1 MPPVIPTAI
10 PPRRLIAILALLTA
24 FGPLAT
30 DTYLP
35 ALPDMRGDLGGS
47 ASGVA
52 ASLSVFFF
60 GMAAGQLIYGPISD
74 RFGRKIPLMI
84 GTAVFTLAA
93 FAACFARGIEAFVAL
108 RLVQSLG
115 GACGLTL
122 ARAVVR
128 DLYDADELAKAFA
141 ALTLIGM
148 IAPLVAPTLGVGII
162 MLGGWRAIFA
172 VMTGM
177 GIITMAAIAFGL
189 PETLPVDR
197 RHAEITIGSVIGNFV
212 RIITR
217 RRFTLLA
224 MMAGSAAG
232 TLFSFITGSA
242 EAFMTGFAYTKPQYT
257 FVFTA
262 ITVAMMAG
270 GEANRRLVR
279 HFSSPELLR
288 FALSANVV
296 SGLALVGAAV
306 FGPGWSVA
314 LALGAAVLMLGL
326 ILPNSATLAIGS
338 LRRDAGSGS
347 SLLGVIQFGLG
358 FVASSGVA
366 WFQNGTALPMAI
378 GVAGCAV
385 MGRLC
390 LAVLPHEER
399 PA

>member
-1 MPPVIPTAI
+1 MPPVIPAQ
-10 PPRRLIAILALLTA
+10 RLIAILALLTA

-35 ALPDMRGDLGGS
+35 ALPDMRRDLGGT

-74 RFGRKIPLMI
+74 RFGRKIPLLV
-84 GTAVFTLAA
+84 GTGVFTLAA
-93 FAACFARGIEAFVAL
+93 LAACFAQGINAFVAL

-128 DLYDADELAKAFA
+128 DLYDADELARAFA

-148 IAPLVAPTLGVGII
+148 IAPLIAPTLGVGII

-172 VMTGM
+172 VMTVMGM
-177 GIITMAAIAFGL
+177 ITMAAIAFGL
-189 PETLPVDR
+189 PETLPPEK
-197 RHAEITIGSVIGNFV
+197 RHAEITVSSVLENFA

-217 RRFTLLA
+217 WRFTLLA
-224 MMAGSAAG
+224 MVAGSAAG

-242 EAFMTGFAYTKPQYT
+242 EAFMTGFGYSKAQYT
-257 FVFTA
+257 FIFTG

-279 HFSSPELLR
+279 HFSSPRLLS

-296 SGLALVGAAV
+296 SGMVLVGAAWM
-306 FGPGWSVA
+306 GTGWGVA

-358 FVASSGVA
+358 FIASSGVA
-366 WFQNGTALPMAI
+366 WYQNGTAMPMAV
-378 GVAGCAV
+378 GVAACAV
-385 MGRLC
+385 MGRCCWALVC
-390 LAVLPHEER
+390 HLPQEER